1 MGIII
6 VVVLIGVAL
15 WYNGDSAPAQPEGDT
30 VAVVNGEV
38 ITQARLDQRLA
49 LLAGQGQAVETD
61 AQKLDILNQMVD
73 QQLVLQDAAERG
85 IVVTAEQADA
95 QFEVVVGSFES
106 PEAFQAALV
115 QNSLSEADVRADVK
129 TQLVLQQYAAELQ
142 AENNLTVTEE
152 EVNALYVQ
160 LTEGQENVPSFE
172 EVQAQLS
179 SQIGQQKLNTVLESV
194 LASLRATAEIEIF
207 LGSEEV
213 AADTSTDA
221 DVAADTE
228 EGL

>member
-1 MGIII
+1 
-6 VVVLIGVAL
+6 
-15 WYNGDSAPAQPEGDT
+15 
-30 VAVVNGEV
+30 
-38 ITQARLDQRLA
+38 
-49 LLAGQGQAVETD
+49 
-61 AQKLDILNQMVD
+61 
-73 QQLVLQDAAERG
+73 
-85 IVVTAEQADA
+85 
-95 QFEVVVGSFES
+95 
-106 PEAFQAALV
+106 
-115 QNSLSEADVRADVK
+115 VK